1 LISWRDTIHSAESQS
16 TFELLHTPCGIH
28 PSLVAPSS
36 RCTADQS
43 FKYSHWIAA
52 SFMRHRVLSRRD
64 NRSLYGRNEA
74 APDYGAIFCFG
85 LACYE

>member
-1 LISWRDTIHSAESQS
+1 MRY
-16 TFELLHTPCGIH
+16 
-28 PSLVAPSS
+28 SS
-36 RCTADQS
+36 FVGRAFFALYADQS